1 MRANVKTVSGLA
13 LFTCLW
19 LSCGGGGGG
28 DPDAGAQRLPLD
40 EVLAPGQVRAGVIEA
55 ESELLTGPEAHGWLG
70 DYKLYNDRVAFI
82 VQGPDEPRG
91 WGPYGGS
98 LLDAD
103 WVRPEGEAGA
113 ECFQE
118 LFAQIDVLGIAPS
131 SAELVADGSAGGPAQ
146 VRFIAEHRGIPLVD
160 AATNGALQ
168 PADLEIVQDYLLAAD
183 SDHLLVR
190 TSLRTR
196 SGPERELTVGDLVLN
211 GDRSLDYIPG
221 HGRLEDDLPAGEL
234 DYLVGADRSSCTLYT
249 GADGPIRPAFSIQ
262 GITPINVGEGT
273 APAARGGNAPLVVE
287 RVLIVGRGGA
297 DDCLR
302 KLRRLRGSAAEAGAL
317 TGAVRTGDGAAEAGV
332 SLQAFDLDA
341 EPGADWVSQ
350 TYSDEAGRF
359 AFELPAGRYALT
371 VQPPGRAPV
380 TSDAVELSAGGAAER
395 DIEVPAPAL
404 LAFSCSGRDRHGQ
417 PTGPIPCKLSLQ
429 PGPLAAMDAPV
440 DRDSLTF
447 ALGAAEIAAPPGQW
461 TATLSRGW
469 EYSISRQ
476 EVELQPGGRVE
487 LSAELTRQVN
497 SDGWIA
503 ADLHNHS
510 TRSADSEFEL
520 LDKLRANMAEGL
532 ELMVATD
539 HDCQADF
546 GPWLELLG
554 RQEGVEVQ
562 RWLRTVVGNEVSP
575 LYGHMTVFPLPV
587 HPSGWNYWDIPW
599 VRYAEGRYQRHLE
612 FPEIWQRARELG
624 AAVINVA
631 HPTRSSGWFAYLGY
645 EPPEV
650 MPEPEALPAE
660 KWGTDFDTMELL
672 NSGSV
677 DVMLEELV
685 PLWSHLNDRGLFKT
699 AVGVSDSHHR
709 NAESGYGR
717 TLIAV
722 SDDDPATL
730 ELDEVWRNLKAGRAL
745 VAGGLLVMID
755 AAGAGPGELVSAA
768 SPVTVRVRVEAADWV
783 PLAEARFSLLVDG
796 VSVAEAELAPAGE
809 LDPQHPAL
817 RLDAEFEIAL
827 DGDAWCAALV
837 AGGPGERLDPVIR
850 GGRVVGMTNA
860 VRIDADGDGV
870 FTPPAAQPDR

>member
-1 MRANVKTVSGLA
+1 MERAVKSVSGLA
-13 LFTCLW
+13 LFTGL
-19 LSCGGGGGG
+19 LLAGCGGSGGGADGG
-28 DPDAGAQRLPLD
+28 DQRLELD
-40 EVLAPGQVRAGVIEA
+40 ERLEPGQVRAGVIER

-82 VQGPDEPRG
+82 VQGPDAPRG

-103 WVRPEGEAGA
+103 WIRPEGEAGA

-118 LFAQIDVLGIAPS
+118 LFAQIDVLGVAPT

-146 VRFIAEHRGIPLVD
+146 VRFRAEHRGIPLVD

-211 GDRSLDYIPG
+211 GDRSVDYIPG
-221 HGRLEDDLPAGEL
+221 HGRLADDLPAGEL
-234 DYLVGADRSSCTLYT
+234 DYLVGADRSGCTLYT

-262 GITPINVGEGT
+262 GITPINVGDGT

-287 RVLIVGRGGA
+287 RVLIAGRGGA

-302 KLRRLRGSAAEAGAL
+302 KLRRLRGSAAAAGEL
-317 TGAVRTGDGAAEAGV
+317 TGTVRTSAGAAEAGV

-350 TYSDEAGRF
+350 TYTDEAGRF

-371 VQPPGRAPV
+371 VQAP
-380 TSDAVELSAGGAAER
+380 ARGGTAER

-404 LAFSCSGRDRHGQ
+404 LAISCSGRDRAGQ

-429 PGPLAAMDAPV
+429 PGPLAAMDAPI
-440 DRDSLTF
+440 DRGSLTF
-447 ALGAAEIAAPPGQW
+447 ALGQTEIAAPPGRW

-476 EVELQPGGRVE
+476 EIELQPGGRVE
-487 LSAELTRQVN
+487 LSAELTRQV
-497 SDGWIA
+497 DTGGWIG

-587 HPSGWNYWDIPW
+587 HPTGWHYWDIPW
-599 VRYAEGRYQRHLE
+599 VRYADGRYQRHLE

-645 EPPEV
+645 EPPAV
-650 MPEPEALPAE
+650 MPEPDALPAE

-677 DVMLEELV
+677 DVMIEELV
-685 PLWSHLNDRGLFKT
+685 PLWSHLNNRGLFKT
-699 AVGVSDSHHR
+699 AVGVSDTHDRTS
-709 NAESGYGR
+709 ESGYGR

-722 SDDDPATL
+722 GDDDPATV
-730 ELDEVWRNLKAGRAL
+730 ELDAVWRNLKAGRAL
-745 VAGGLLVMID
+745 VAGGLLVTID

-768 SPVTVRVRVEAADWV
+768 SPVRVRVRVEAADWV
-783 PLAEARFSLLVDG
+783 PLDEARLSLLVDG
-796 VSVAEAELAPAGE
+796 VSVAEVGLAAAGE
-809 LDPQHPAL
+809 LDPQQPAL
-817 RLDAEFEIAL
+817 RFDDEFEIAL

-850 GGRVVGMTNA
+850 GGRAVGMTNA
-860 VRIDADGDGV
+860 VRIDVDGDGS
-870 FTPPAAQPDR
+870 FTPANDQPGP

>member
-1 MRANVKTVSGLA
+1 MDRSAKTGSGLA
-13 LFTCLW
+13 LFTGLLLAC
-19 LSCGGGGGG
+19 CGGSGGGADG
-28 DPDAGAQRLPLD
+28 GGQRLPLD
-40 EVLAPGQVRAGVIEA
+40 ERLGPGQVRAGVIEHEA
-55 ESELLTGPEAHGWLG
+55 ELLAGPEAHGWLG

-82 VQGPDEPRG
+82 VQSPDAPRG

-103 WVRPEGEAGA
+103 WIRPEGEPGD

-118 LFAQIDVLGIAPS
+118 LFAQIDVLGVAPTG
-131 SAELVADGSAGGPAQ
+131 AELVADGSAGGPAQ
-146 VRFIAEHRGIPLVD
+146 VRIHAEHRGIPLVD

-211 GDRSLDYIPG
+211 GDRTVDYIPER
-221 HGRLEDDLPAGEL
+221 GRFEGDLPAGEL
-234 DYLVGADRSSCTLYT
+234 GYFLGANRSGCTLYT
-249 GADGPIRPAFSIQ
+249 GAGGPIRPAFSIQ
-262 GITPINVGEGT
+262 GITPINVGQGT
-273 APAARGGNAPLVVE
+273 APAARGGNAPLKVE
-287 RVLIVGRGGA
+287 RVLFVGRGGA

-302 KLRRLRGSAAEAGAL
+302 KLRRLRGSAADSGTL
-317 TGAVRTGDGAAEAGV
+317 TGVVRTSAGDAEGEV
-332 SLQAFDLDA
+332 SVQAFDVEA
-341 EPGADWVSQ
+341 EPGADWASQ
-350 TYSDEAGRF
+350 TYTDAAGRF
-359 AFELPAGRYALT
+359 ALELPAGRYALT
-371 VQPPGRAPV
+371 VQAPARQPV
-380 TSDAVELSAGGAAER
+380 TSDEVAVTAGGAAER

-404 LAFSCSGRDRHGQ
+404 LAFSCSGRDRDGQ

-440 DRDSLTF
+440 ERGSLTF
-447 ALGAAEIAAPPGQW
+447 ALGEAEIAAPPGQW

-487 LSAELTRQVN
+487 LSAALTRQVDT
-497 SDGWIA
+497 DGWIA

-539 HDCQADF
+539 HDCQTDF

-554 RQEGVEVQ
+554 RQEGAEVQ

-587 HPSGWNYWDIPW
+587 HPTGWHYWDIPW
-599 VRYAEGRYQRHLE
+599 VRYSDGRYQRHLE

-631 HPTRSSGWFAYLGY
+631 HPTRSSGWFSYLGY
-645 EPPEV
+645 EPPAE
-650 MPEPEALPAE
+650 MPELEALPAE
-660 KWGTDFDTMELL
+660 KWGTGFDTMELL

-677 DVMLEELV
+677 DVMIEELV
-685 PLWSHLNDRGLFKT
+685 PLWSHLNNRGLFKT

-730 ELDEVWRNLKAGRAL
+730 DLDEVWRELKAGRAL
-745 VAGGLLVMID
+745 VGGGLLVTID

-768 SPVTVRVRVEAADWV
+768 SPVRVRVRVEAADWV
-783 PLAEARFSLLVDG
+783 PLDEARLSLLVDG
-796 VSVAEAELAPAGE
+796 QSVADAGLAAAGE
-809 LDPQHPAL
+809 LDPQQPAL
-817 RLDAEFEIAL
+817 RFDDTFEIAL
-827 DGDAWCAALV
+827 DGDAWIAALV

-850 GGRVVGMTNA
+850 GGRAVGLTNA
-860 VRIDADGDGV
+860 VRIDADGDGT
-870 FTPPAAQPDR
+870 FTPPAHQPGL